1 MLEVYNDNNKLLIDG
16 KYQNLQ
22 LLRKVQCSSANAY
35 AIGYGGTFSYGHK
48 ISLGTNEL
56 VFAYSYSGS
65 GSCSFYQETDRD
77 FPDNDQTT
85 YSIVI
90 VPTDQKAMLDSLQCY
105 VFGIP
110 PSATTGAALGLEVFS
125 GGGSLVFSS
134 ANKYLN
140 VIAGEH
146 LYTTNK
152 SDLVKTYS
160 LGDKKV
166 AVGMGIAWRNDYNN
180 NGILMAME
188 RITINNTAKT
198 VTIDTGDIRVAGS
211 GYSNNNLWC
220 NRISSY
226 LLADVT
232 NL

>member
-16 KYQNLQ
+16 TYQNLQ

-35 AIGYGGTFSYGHK
+35 AMGYGGTFCYGHK
-48 ISLGTNEL
+48 IPLGANEL
-56 VFAYSYSGS
+56 LFAYSYSGS

-85 YSIVI
+85 YSIVF
-90 VPTDQKAMLDSLQCY
+90 VPPDQKAMLDSLQCY

-110 PSATTGAALGLEVFS
+110 SSATTGATLGLEVFGES
-125 GGGSLVFSS
+125 GALVFSS

-152 SDLVKTYS
+152 SDLTKTYS
-160 LGDKKV
+160 FGDKKA
-166 AVGMGIAWRNDYNN
+166 AVGMGIAWRNDYNS
-180 NGILMAME
+180 GGVIMSME
-188 RITINNTAKT
+188 RITINNTSKI
-198 VTIDTGDIRVAGS
+198 VSIDCGDIRVTS
-211 GYSNNNLWC
+211 SSYSTNNLWS

-226 LLADVT
+226 LIADVT